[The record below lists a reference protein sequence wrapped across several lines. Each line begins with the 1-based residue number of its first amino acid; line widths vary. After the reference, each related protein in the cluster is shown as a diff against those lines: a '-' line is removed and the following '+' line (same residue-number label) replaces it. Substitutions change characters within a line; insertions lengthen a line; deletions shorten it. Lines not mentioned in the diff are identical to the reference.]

1 MALTAYHSI
10 TYNSGLFHNGVAAGV
25 EMELLAPGDE
35 ADTIKSI
42 LITNTHATADVP
54 VSLSIQ
60 DDPESGT
67 TSTFYLLS
75 TIAIPSDTALLLDN
89 SSMLSF
95 DNSGDGYGLYI
106 TVGSTDTLDVLISI

>member
-1 MALTAYHSI
+1 MATRHHNISGELTQK
-10 TYNSGLFHNGVAAGV
+10 
-25 EMELLAPGDE
+25 LLAPGDE

-42 LITNTHATADVP
+42 LITNTHATADVT